1 MAVIVINTGLSTAV
15 AAMLVIVTLLIWPH
29 LEIFTI
35 PYAAICPLYCN
46 TILANLNSR
55 AYMRPK
61 TSSSFIMPPPT
72 SVMEMNRRDRFTT
85 ESNGVVYPL
94 SIFVETTTET
104 DRAVQQEGDDDVSH
118 QEQRSTSLSD
128 KGVFEGGLAL

>member
-1 MAVIVINTGLSTAV
+1 
-15 AAMLVIVTLLIWPH
+15 
-29 LEIFTI
+29 
-35 PYAAICPLYCN
+35 
-46 TILANLNSR
+46 
-55 AYMRPK
+55 MRPR
-61 TSSSFIMPPPT
+61 TSSSFVIPPPT

-104 DRAVQQEGDDDVSH
+104 DRAVQQEGGEDVS
-118 QEQRSTSLSD
+118 QKERRSTSLSD